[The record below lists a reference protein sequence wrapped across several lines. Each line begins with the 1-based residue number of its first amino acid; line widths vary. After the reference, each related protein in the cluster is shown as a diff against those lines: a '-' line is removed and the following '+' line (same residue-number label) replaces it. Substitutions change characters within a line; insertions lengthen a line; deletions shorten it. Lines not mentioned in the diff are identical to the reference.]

1 MLGDDLDLRELQRT
15 GRIGRIQVEFESSG
29 GQSSGKIIIPS
40 NLDRVETAILAATI
54 ESVDRVG
61 PCNAEMKIESI
72 SDARED
78 KRKQI
83 VGRATELLKK
93 WESDVSPD
101 AVEITEGIK
110 DTLRVEEIRS
120 YGKEQL
126 PAGPAVDESE
136 EIVIVEGRAD
146 VLACLRYGVKNCIAV
161 QGTKIPKTIID
172 LCKEKKATVF
182 LDGDRGGDMIL
193 NELLQVTDVD
203 AVARAPAGLEV
214 EQLTQKQFM
223 KALQS
228 KISADELKAKMNGG
242 QKKKKEKEKKE
253 KEPKKSHGRKGKAP
267 PPARGERKP
276 VERAPPAEAHPP
288 QPPHPPHPPQ
298 PPIILPPDVSARM
311 KGMVGTNEAVGFDG
325 DFKEVFVTGTS
336 ALMETLKNATAI
348 VKMIIFDGIITQRI
362 LSLAI
367 EKKVELLIGI
377 NTSGKIDPKSVK
389 IYFFKD
395 FF

>member
-1 MLGDDLDLRELQRT
+1 LLGDDLDLRELQRT

-172 LCKEKKATVF
+172 LCKQKSATVF

-228 KISADELKAKMNGG
+228 KISVDELKAKMNGG

-253 KEPKKSHGRKGKAP
+253 KEKEPKKPLRGRKGKTP
-267 PPARGERKP
+267 PPPRGERKS
-276 VERAPPAEAHPP
+276 VERAPPAEV
-288 QPPHPPHPPQ
+288 HPPHPPQ
-298 PPIILPPDVSARM
+298 PPIILPQEVSARM

-336 ALMETLKNATAI
+336 ALMETLKNATAV

-367 EKKVELLIGI
+367 EKKVELLLGI

>member
-1 MLGDDLDLRELQRT
+1 MLGDDLDLRELQKT

-93 WESDVSPD
+93 WESDVSPESQ
-101 AVEITEGIK
+101 EITEGIK
-110 DTLRVEEIRS
+110 DSLRVEEIRS
-120 YGKEQL
+120 YGTEQL
-126 PAGPAVDESE
+126 PAGPGVDESE
-136 EIVIVEGRAD
+136 DLLIVEGRAD
-146 VLACLRYGVKNCIAV
+146 VLTCLRFGLKNCIAL
-161 QGTKIPKTIID
+161 QGTKVPKTVID
-172 LCKEKKATVF
+172 LCKQKSATAF
-182 LDGDRGGDMIL
+182 LDGDRGGDMIQ

-203 AVARAPAGLEV
+203 FIARAPAGLEV
-214 EQLTQKQFM
+214 EQLTQKQFV
-223 KALQS
+223 KSLQG
-228 KISADELKAKMNGG
+228 KISADDIKAKLNIG
-242 QKKKKEKEKKE
+242 KKKREKKE
-253 KEPKKSHGRKGKAP
+253 REPKKPHVRKGKGP
-267 PPARGERKP
+267 PPPRGERKP
-276 VERAPPAEAHPP
+276 VERAPAPETPSPP
-288 QPPHPPHPPQ
+288 PT
-298 PPIILPPDVSARM
+298 PPINLPPEVFTRM

-325 DFKEVFVTGTS
+325 EFHEVFVTGTS
-336 ALMETLKNATAI
+336 ALMETMKNATSP
-348 VKMIIFDGIITQRI
+348 VKTIIFDGIITQRI
-362 LSLAI
+362 LAI
-367 EKKVELLIGI
+367 AIDKAVEFMIGI

>member
-93 WESDVSPD
+93 WESDVSPESQ
-101 AVEITEGIK
+101 EITEGIK

-120 YGKEQL
+120 YGEEQL
-126 PAGPAVDESE
+126 PSGPSIDESE
-136 EIVIVEGRAD
+136 EILIVEGRAD
-146 VLACLRYGVKNCIAV
+146 VLTCLRFGIKNCIALN
-161 QGTKIPKTIID
+161 GTKVPKTVIN
-172 LCKEKKATVF
+172 LCKNKSATAF
-182 LDGDRGGDMIL
+182 LDGDRGGDMIQ
-193 NELLQVTDVD
+193 NELLQVTDID
-203 AVARAPAGLEV
+203 FIARAPAGFEV
-214 EQLTQKQFM
+214 EQLTQKVFM
-223 KALQS
+223 KSLQG
-228 KISADELKAKMNGG
+228 KISVDDIKAKMNMG
-242 QKKKKEKEKKE
+242 KKKKEKKE
-253 KEPKKSHGRKGKAP
+253 REPKKAHERKGKRP
-267 PPARGERKP
+267 PPPRGERRP
-276 VERAPPAEAHPP
+276 VERAPAPETPAIPPTPPINLPAE
-288 QPPHPPHPPQ
+288 
-298 PPIILPPDVSARM
+298 VSTRM
-311 KGMVGTNEAVGFDG
+311 KGMKGTNEAVGYDG
-325 DFKEVFVTGTS
+325 EFHEVFVTGTS
-336 ALMETLKNATAI
+336 ALMETMKNATAP
-348 VKMIIFDGIITQRI
+348 VKTVIFDGIITQRI
-362 LSLAI
+362 LAIAI
-367 EKKVELLIGI
+367 EKGIECMIGI

>member
-93 WESDVSPD
+93 WESDVSPESQ
-101 AVEITEGIK
+101 EITEGIK
-110 DTLRVEEIRS
+110 DSLRVEEIRS

-136 EIVIVEGRAD
+136 DILIVEGRAD
-146 VLACLRYGVKNCIAV
+146 VLTCLRFGLKNCIAL
-161 QGTKIPKTIID
+161 QGTKVPKTVID
-172 LCKEKKATVF
+172 LCKEKSATAF
-182 LDGDRGGDMIL
+182 LDGDRGGDMIQ
-193 NELLQVTDVD
+193 NELLQVSDID
-203 AVARAPAGLEV
+203 FIARAPPGLEV
-214 EQLTQKQFM
+214 EQLTQKQFI
-223 KALQS
+223 KSLQG
-228 KISADELKAKMNGG
+228 KISAEDIKAKLNQG
-242 QKKKKEKEKKE
+242 KKKKEKKE
-253 KEPKKSHGRKGKAP
+253 REPKKGHARKGKASP
-267 PPARGERKP
+267 PPRGEWKQAEQAP
-276 VERAPPAEAHPP
+276 QTEAPPSTPSPP
-288 QPPHPPHPPQ
+288 PT
-298 PPIILPPDVSARM
+298 PPINLPPEIFTRM
-311 KGMVGTNEAVGFDG
+311 KGMVGTNEAVGFDAE
-325 DFKEVFVTGTS
+325 FHEVFVTGTS
-336 ALMETLKNATAI
+336 ALMETLKNATAQ
-348 VKMIIFDGIITQRI
+348 VKVIIFDGIITQRI
-362 LSLAI
+362 LNIAI
-367 EKKVELLIGI
+367 DKSVETLIGI

>member
-1 MLGDDLDLRELQRT
+1 MGDDLDLRELQRT

-126 PAGPAVDESE
+126 PAGPAIDESK

-172 LCKEKKATVF
+172 LCKEKSATVF

-193 NELLQVTDVD
+193 NELLQLTDVD
-203 AVARAPAGLEV
+203 AIARAPAGMEV

-228 KISADELKAKMNGG
+228 KIPAAEIKAKLNIGG
-242 QKKKKEKEKKE
+242 KKKKEKKE
-253 KEPKKSHGRKGKAP
+253 KEPKKPHNKKAKVTP
-267 PPARGERKP
+267 PNHGERKAGERTTP
-276 VERAPPAEAHPP
+276 VETSPA
-288 QPPHPPHPPQ
+288 QPPQ
-298 PPIILPPDVSARM
+298 PPIALPPEVFTRM

-325 DFKEVFVTGTS
+325 ESKEVFVTGTS
-336 ALMETLKNATAI
+336 ALMDTLKNATAP

-362 LSLAI
+362 LGLAI
-367 EKKVELLIGI
+367 EKQVELIIGI
-377 NTSGKIDPKSVK
+377 NTSGKIDPKSIK